1 MSKRPRQPPRHRRRP
16 AKADAA
22 GRRSRRKSSSS
33 TARSG
38 SAGTRGA
45 PLREPEAEGNLDFK
59 PPPEWLT
66 PAQRDFWC
74 ETLLDAPRDLLK
86 RIDWAMFAEYVQT
99 WDRYVTAVLA
109 QRKLDADAPLPFL
122 VKGSNGPVT
131 SPYLRQMNHCIVL
144 LTRLQVEMGF
154 TPVART
160 RFGAIDAG
168 PGRRGR
174 RHRLGYLPQAPRDR
188 WREDMS
194 EAQPTPPIRL
204 MTVNDPETGAT
215 TLAHLTRAMGLV
227 IGTTPEA
234 HRYFTAALKV
244 ASVAAES
251 GERAQQVQSKIE
263 QIMRQLTS
271 YSAAVR

>member
-1 MSKRPRQPPRHRRRP
+1 MSKRPPSTSPSSLPRKSRRGRPPKPTQILKQQGTFEPGRH
-16 AKADAA
+16 A
-22 GRRSRRKSSSS
+22 GR
-33 TARSG
+33 A
-38 SAGTRGA
+38 
-45 PLREPEAEGNLDFK
+45 LREPEAEGNLDFK

-86 RIDWAMFAEYVQT
+86 RIDWAMFTEYVQT

-160 RFGAIDAG
+160 RIGAIERDQGDEDAG
-168 PGRRGR
+168 
-174 RHRLGYLPQAPRDR
+174 
-188 WREDMS
+188 
-194 EAQPTPPIRL
+194 
-204 MTVNDPETGAT
+204 TGWD
-215 TLAHLTRAMGLV
+215 TLRKLRV
-227 IGTTPEA
+227 IDGGKT
-234 HRYFTAALKV
+234 
-244 ASVAAES
+244 
-251 GERAQQVQSKIE
+251 
-263 QIMRQLTS
+263 
-271 YSAAVR
+271 